1 MTEQAAFKLNRAR
14 ALVRE
19 TQQWAARAGK
29 TLLAVDL
36 CQIEG
41 RLGTAMEQ
49 YHVVL
54 PPRQTAARTRAG
66 SQNGNGARKP
76 WYGPR
81 QSQSHESPAGSRPS
95 QSEGNRR
102 NAPPLPTKNG
112 GSQASPVSLIPRA
125 PTAPRAMLLPAA
137 TNLPPQEL
145 LIDFT
150 EVTEDVAVAGFARTV
165 EKNES
170 PDNTPVPMRVSLPF
184 QPESDSLISFDS
196 DSDTHSESNIKSNNS
211 KVPALSATA
220 PVFMPMAVSGAISGI
235 LLSFDEDV
243 EVVPVTVASVLA
255 SSDQD
260 LDRDL
265 QPEDQVVEV
274 DLAAATSVTSMAS
287 SQSANENKVSQLK
300 DQKIVAVSPQSVNSS
315 GASDSMEVDSTG
327 ISMDAEPSG
336 AEPSLHY
343 DNDGPDS
350 HKHARLVDDRSA
362 VLVPVDVSPL
372 IVTPRVVDDLDR
384 TMYCVQKL
392 RMLLE
397 KHLLETTI
405 RV

>member
-54 PPRQTAARTRAG
+54 PPRQSAARTRAG

-76 WYGPR
+76 WYGPQ
-81 QSQSHESPAGSRPS
+81 QSQSHERLAGSRPS

-112 GSQASPVSLIPRA
+112 GSQASPVFPIPGA
-125 PTAPRAMLLPAA
+125 PAAPRPTLRPAA

-150 EVTEDVAVAGFARTV
+150 EDVAVVGFAQTV
-165 EKNES
+165 EKNEF

-184 QPESDSLISFDS
+184 QPESDALISFDS
-196 DSDTHSESNIKSNNS
+196 DSDTHSESNIKSKNS
-211 KVPALSATA
+211 KVPTLSATA
-220 PVFMPMAVSGAISGI
+220 PVFTPMAISGAISGI

-243 EVVPVTVASVLA
+243 EVVPVALASVMA
-255 SSDQD
+255 FSDQD

-274 DLAAATSVTSMAS
+274 DLAAATSVTSMVL

-300 DQKIVAVSPQSVNSS
+300 DQETVAVPPQSVNPS
-315 GASDSMEVDSTG
+315 GASGTMEVDSTG

-336 AEPSLHY
+336 AKPALHS

-350 HKHARLVDDRSA
+350 NKHARLVDDGSA

-372 IVTPRVVDDLDR
+372 DVSPKVADDLDR

-397 KHLLETTI
+397 KHLETTI